1 MIKKIFNLICLVM
14 LLQIAFI
21 DVVFASTKY
30 GSSGYTKSAIYP
42 SSIKIKKDFSSVYN
56 LGQEYKLNVEF
67 YPSNT
72 TEKDITW
79 ISGDKSILTIDQNGT
94 LIAKKRGTV
103 KVTAKTVNG
112 KSDSITI
119 SVIGSNS
126 TSGTLKTIKSMS
138 ITNNPKKMLTGETIK
153 LIIQTSPQTD
163 VLKSFT
169 FKSSN
174 EKVLKVDNDGVVSA
188 VGQGKATIT
197 VKSSNNK
204 EAKATIEVSDYNIK
218 LSSNSIKGNE
228 GDVKEITATIESKNP
243 INSSNVKW
251 SVTSTNTASV
261 KSISNSSNVF
271 KAQVSLKKSGKT
283 SVLIKIGNSSKEVPV
298 KVLKVGI
305 DTSLNC
311 PNIIYNTSD
320 PNNIKIDIT
329 PSNSI
334 VSYDIY
340 ISGNKKT
347 GSNATWINYQKDLK
361 GKNTYTFPYT
371 SAQAKITVFDK
382 NGKSRNCFTAPF
394 DMDTSKN
401 SKTQVSYTNEK
412 ICPTITET
420 KLDKVD
426 NGNIYVSK
434 NYGYSDTLKIGVK
447 NAYIRVNVDSNRK
460 YQYTWVVSDGKLNIG
475 DICDS
480 NGCGI
485 WNISETFDQHQNKD
499 FVLKPKDD
507 YYNDLQ
513 GMVLIIDTQGNVQP
527 CFTNIYNSIAFNKKE
542 VINNTNVYF
551 EKDYEQDINK
561 IISTIKAVPDY
572 YMSSSNLFFIKGS
585 TFEKK
590 FNKNN
595 CGVFQYNGLRIY
607 YNGDNNSC
615 GQDWYQRTIIHEM
628 GHSLD
633 TIYSLMNNSNRIS
646 EQNDVRTLFNNHS
659 SSLRDYAYTNIYEYW
674 AELFATDYVY
684 NSSSFQNVYYKK
696 TWSLDNNSKRILD
709 KYENEIKK
717 TYQNNKTKW
726 NEIKKKYQ

>member
-298 KVLKVGI
+298 KVLKV
-305 DTSLNC
+305 
-311 PNIIYNTSD
+311 
-320 PNNIKIDIT
+320 
-329 PSNSI
+329 
-334 VSYDIY
+334 
-340 ISGNKKT
+340 
-347 GSNATWINYQKDLK
+347 
-361 GKNTYTFPYT
+361 
-371 SAQAKITVFDK
+371 
-382 NGKSRNCFTAPF
+382 
-394 DMDTSKN
+394 
-401 SKTQVSYTNEK
+401 
-412 ICPTITET
+412 
-420 KLDKVD
+420 
-426 NGNIYVSK
+426 
-434 NYGYSDTLKIGVK
+434 
-447 NAYIRVNVDSNRK
+447 
-460 YQYTWVVSDGKLNIG
+460 
-475 DICDS
+475 
-480 NGCGI
+480 
-485 WNISETFDQHQNKD
+485 
-499 FVLKPKDD
+499 
-507 YYNDLQ
+507 
-513 GMVLIIDTQGNVQP
+513 
-527 CFTNIYNSIAFNKKE
+527 
-542 VINNTNVYF
+542 
-551 EKDYEQDINK
+551 
-561 IISTIKAVPDY
+561 
-572 YMSSSNLFFIKGS
+572 
-585 TFEKK
+585 
-590 FNKNN
+590 
-595 CGVFQYNGLRIY
+595 
-607 YNGDNNSC
+607 
-615 GQDWYQRTIIHEM
+615 
-628 GHSLD
+628 
-633 TIYSLMNNSNRIS
+633 
-646 EQNDVRTLFNNHS
+646 
-659 SSLRDYAYTNIYEYW
+659 
-674 AELFATDYVY
+674 
-684 NSSSFQNVYYKK
+684 
-696 TWSLDNNSKRILD
+696 
-709 KYENEIKK
+709 
-717 TYQNNKTKW
+717 
-726 NEIKKKYQ
+726 